1 MRRITYTSNPD
12 AFDSGLVLKP
22 GMLFEDI
29 ASTIADFEKYENS
42 ELVVYYHLYSGWR
55 VSVCNKDIV
64 YGFHCCAYNDFER
77 FQALNRGTPF

>member
-1 MRRITYTSNPD
+1 MRRITYTSNPE
-12 AFDSGLVLKP
+12 AFDSGLVLTQE
-22 GMLFEDI
+22 MSDNEIESVLH
-29 ASTIADFEKYENS
+29 DFEKSEDC
-42 ELVVYYHLYSGWR
+42 ELVVYFSMIHGWR

>member
-1 MRRITYTSNPD
+1 MRRITYTSDPD
-12 AFDSGLVLKP
+12 AFDSGLILKS

-55 VSVCNKDIV
+55 VAVCNNDIV
-64 YGFHCCAYNDFER
+64 YGFHNCAFNDYER
-77 FQALNRGTPF
+77 HHAMRRGTPF